1 MIPGT
6 LTPAI
11 FGVSAHVAPKL
22 RKTRLFIYI
31 LCIFIDSQ
39 FFCISKNWMQRE
51 MSLAP
56 LILKE
61 PDMTDTSR
69 DSGLLC
75 LALVYT
81 ESHKARKH
89 DVASA

>member
-1 MIPGT
+1 MTSGT

-11 FGVSAHVAPKL
+11 FGVSAHVASKL
-22 RKTRLFIYI
+22 RKTNLFI
-31 LCIFIDSQ
+31 CIFCIFKNPPFFSKKLGAETNEPGSID
-39 FFCISKNWMQRE
+39 FKR
-51 MSLAP
+51 
-56 LILKE
+56 
-61 PDMTDTSR
+61 PDMTGTSR
-69 DSGLLC
+69 DFGPLC